1 MKNQRSRLTIT
12 LQLAKITQLSRIL
25 FTRNMKKYIFIVL
38 LLFTASGPTHASTTD
53 GTIAFDCPD
62 APHAKFQFHFTR
74 ELIALAGTTAPFN
87 TVSDIYFRTYD
98 AEAGIFDRFA
108 QYYGKTV
115 KAENWQSLQEDNGV
129 HLYVL
134 EGSSVQSAQ
143 STKAISGI
151 FAVVGS
157 DSDVYLLNIVGSIP
171 PQRIGQ
177 LLANLGQIG
186 IEIAALKS
194 LDAQTFQRFEAPPEP
209 MPAPTLLRTT
219 GKQPNFFSVGFSRKK
234 EPSRFS
240 FSFSRSHNE
249 TLHGQWNYYGHPIE
263 RIHIRSDSKERIAQ
277 IRQALEKGSTDL
289 EAVMGSLPS
298 VNTSGYKQKLIVH
311 ISERLATIS
320 VGHIPDHKNEPFMLA
335 KRFRTS
341 EGEPIHEIRIRGHQE
356 THLKDVR
363 KTLEKGPED
372 IEEAIRALPSELLGL
387 EEARLRIEGE
397 GAQRTAIVTIVE
409 QPLPSRFYLDRSPW
423 VGFNRVTGWELGA
436 RVDSGFR
443 KGERPNTSYNI
454 SVPSAFRGDDLSKFF
469 GRVGYGFG
477 TKQFYYRVGGR
488 ATWGEPDSWYLGLTM
503 QHYRAT
509 SVIAPELFPF
519 YDDTD
524 MIILRVL
531 GVPDHQ
537 NYYLRAGHE
546 VALQWRPI
554 RQRHSFKLA
563 RLAESH
569 DSLQKSTDWHF
580 FNWRSKSEMR
590 ENPVVTPGRMQSIL
604 FKYDYSTRHNF
615 LGWHNTFFVEH
626 SNSTI
631 GSDFDFTR
639 YQLHLRYAH
648 PLGNHRIRARAVG
661 SFSNAPLPI
670 QRQFIIGGPGLLNG
684 YPLYAFAGDRGFLFN
699 IEYYFHLPALPN
711 WKNVLEFSDVPLFL
725 VFFLDAGQVWK
736 ASDESHIFE
745 PKSNAGIGLQLGET
759 DLILRFNVSKAF
771 EADQGIRFNTA
782 WFYSF

>member
-1 MKNQRSRLTIT
+1 M
-12 LQLAKITQLSRIL
+12 TQLSCVVFRK
-25 FTRNMKKYIFIVL
+25 TMKTHIFIVL
-38 LLFTASGPTHASTTD
+38 LLLTASDLIHASTTD

-87 TVSDIYFRTYD
+87 TVSDVYFRTYE

-108 QYYGKTV
+108 QYYGETL

-134 EGSSVQSAQ
+134 EMSSAQSSQ
-143 STKAISGI
+143 STKAVSGI
-151 FAVVGS
+151 FAVVES
-157 DSDVYLLNIVGSIP
+157 DSDVHLLNIVGNIP
-171 PQRIGQ
+171 PQQIGQ

-194 LDAQTFQRFEAPPEP
+194 LEAQTFQRFEEPPEP
-209 MPAPTLLRTT
+209 MAPPTLLRTT
-219 GKQPNFFSVGFSRKK
+219 GKQPNFFSVKFSTKR
-234 EPSRFS
+234 EASNFG

-249 TLHGQWNYYGHPIE
+249 TLNGQWSYYGHPIE
-263 RIHIRSDSKERIAQ
+263 QIHIRSDSKERIDQ
-277 IRQALEKGSTDL
+277 ISQALEKGSTDIA
-289 EAVMGSLPS
+289 AVMERLPS

-311 ISERLATIS
+311 TSERLATIS
-320 VGHIPDHKNEPFMLA
+320 VGNIPDHKNEPFMLA

-341 EGEPIHEIRIRGHQE
+341 AGEPIHEIRIRGHQE

-363 KTLEKGPED
+363 QALEKGPED
-372 IEEAIRALPSELLGL
+372 IEKAIEALPSEISGL
-387 EEARLRIEGE
+387 EAARLRIEGQ

-436 RVDSGFR
+436 RIDSGFR
-443 KGERPNTSYNI
+443 KGKRPNTSYNI
-454 SVPSAFRGDDLSKFF
+454 SVPSEFRGDTLSKFF

-488 ATWGEPDSWYLGLTM
+488 ATWGEPDSWYLGVTM

-524 MIILRVL
+524 MTILRVL

-537 NYYLRAGHE
+537 NYYLREGNE

-563 RLAESH
+563 RLGESH

-580 FNWRSKSEMR
+580 FNWRSKSEVR

-615 LGWHNTFFVEH
+615 FGWHNTFFVEH
-626 SNSTI
+626 SNSAI

-648 PLGNHRIRARAVG
+648 PLGSHQIRTRAVG
-661 SFSNAPLPI
+661 SFSTASLPI

-699 IEYYFHLPALPN
+699 IEYFFHLPALPN
-711 WKNVLEFSDVPLFL
+711 WKHVLEFSDVDIFL
-725 VFFLDAGQVWK
+725 VLFLDAGQAWNVSEAK
-736 ASDESHIFE
+736 YIFE
-745 PKSNAGIGLQLGET
+745 PKSNAGIGLQLGKT

-771 EADQGIRFNTA
+771 EADQGIRFNTT